1 MTGRREALLETLKRA
16 AVGLKRSGVPFA
28 LAGGC
33 AVYARG
39 GPGSEHDVDFAV
51 RPEDAAQAADALE
64 AVGFE
69 IRHPPEDWLIK
80 AYDED
85 RFVDLIFRIAGR
97 PVTSELLDRA
107 ELLYVESVEMP
118 VLPAT
123 DLLVGL
129 LLALS
134 DHNCNFAKPLA
145 AARIM
150 REQVDWPRLRA
161 QVERHPFAYAFLV
174 LLERLGV
181 LSPGEDTDDTSG
193 AVAAG
198 GRR

>member
-1 MTGRREALLETLKRA
+1 MRGRREALLETLKRS
-16 AVGLKRSGVPFA
+16 AVGLKRAGIPFA

-51 RPEDAAQAADALE
+51 RPEDAGQAAEAL
-64 AVGFE
+64 AAAGFE

-85 RFVDLIFRIAGR
+85 RFVDLIFRIAGH
-97 PVTSELLDRA
+97 PVTVELLDRA
-107 ELLYVESVEMP
+107 DMIYVESVEMP

-123 DLLVGL
+123 DLLAGL

-134 DHNCNFAKPLA
+134 DHNCNLAKPLA

-150 REQVDWPRLRA
+150 REQVDWPRLREE
-161 QVERHPFAYAFLV
+161 VEHHPFAYAFLV

-181 LSPGEDTDDTSG
+181 LSLGGDTSQ

-198 GRR
+198 GLRGA